1 MFRHRLFAAI
11 AGTWLVLVP
20 MVSHA
25 QTQPW
30 IRGLNTA
37 AEGTGLTNVC
47 GTSEPGACIATI
59 VGRAVQVLLGLL
71 GIVLFVLLIY
81 AGFLWMTAG
90 GDTKKVTEARTMIV
104 NAVAGMAVIAVSYAV
119 ASFILGQL
127 AFVATG
133 TEATPSGGAAGGA
146 TDICS
151 APGGFDCDNAYCRA
165 AAGRPG
171 CEDYDRCCRS

>member
-1 MFRHRLFAAI
+1 MFRHRLFAVI
-11 AGTWLVLVP
+11 AGATILFAP
-20 MVSHA
+20 MVARAAITPDTTGLSAAA
-25 QTQPW
+25 Q
-30 IRGLNTA
+30 
-37 AEGTGLTNVC
+37 GTGLTNVC
-47 GTSEPGACIATI
+47 SGEPGACIATI
-59 VGRAVQVLLGLL
+59 VGRAIQVLLGVL
-71 GIVLFVLLIY
+71 GIVLVVLLMY

-90 GDTKKVTEARTMIV
+90 GDAKKVTEARAMIV

-133 TEATPSGGAAGGA
+133 TGATPSGAAGGGA

-151 APGGFDCDNAYCRA
+151 APGGFDCDNAFCRVA
-165 AAGRPG
+165 PGRPG